1 MILKA
6 KHNCILYPF
15 FKWYTRLILK
25 RNFSKV
31 TINGCFND
39 RKRPVLLISNHI
51 SWWDG
56 FWAAYLNMK
65 MIKRKFHFMM
75 LEDQLRKYWFF
86 NHIGGFSISP
96 MSKNTIETLKYTNEL
111 LSDESNIVL
120 MFPQGEIQSMHQ
132 QSFVFA
138 RGIEMILNHQLNSV
152 QVIFVANLVDYFS
165 KPKPSVNIYIKEYE
179 SLNHRIDEI
188 KNKYD
193 EFYRQCLQNQLQ
205 LKA

>member
-1 MILKA
+1 MTLKA

-25 RNFSKV
+25 MNFSKV
-31 TINGCFND
+31 TIIGGFNNE
-39 RKRPVLLISNHI
+39 KRSVLLISNHI

-56 FWAAYLNMK
+56 FWVAYLNMK

-86 NHIGGFSISP
+86 NYIGGFSISP
-96 MSKNTIETLKYTNEL
+96 KSRSAIETLSYTNEL
-111 LSDESNIVL
+111 LRDESNVVL

-132 QSFVFA
+132 QSFQFA
-138 RGIEMILNHQLNSV
+138 RGIEKILNHQPNSV
-152 QVIFVANLVDYFS
+152 QVLFVANLVDYYS
-165 KPKPSVNIYIKEYE
+165 QPKPSVNIYIKEFE
-179 SLNHRIDEI
+179 SLNHHIGEI
-188 KNKYD
+188 QKQYD
-193 EFYRQCLQNQLQ
+193 EFYRQCLQNQLR